1 MVLLAMPRSSRAFS
15 SGPQIGF
22 IFPAGEGYQ
31 GYLNLKAYKDL
42 AVENR
47 AEGYTAWVTLAISPA
62 APSETPT
69 KAQSIRK

>member
-1 MVLLAMPRSSRAFS
+1 M
-15 SGPQIGF
+15 
-22 IFPAGEGYQ
+22 FPAGEGYQ

-47 AEGYTAWVTLAISPA
+47 PEGYTAWVTLAISPA

-69 KAQSIRK
+69 KARSIRK